1 MGCGCKKK
9 KAIED
14 KYGKKVNETI
24 LGKVVRFGLKILLFV
39 ITVLLAIV
47 TIPIVL
53 MVVIFNIFFRH
64 NAGIVMPKFLSK
76 YLA

>member
-9 KAIED
+9 LEIEN
-14 KYGKKVNETI
+14 KYGEKIKETG
-24 LGKVVRFGLKILLFV
+24 LGKITRFALKVLLYT

-47 TIPIVL
+47 VIPIVL
-53 MVVIFNIFFRH
+53 MVVIFNIFFRN

-76 YLA
+76 YLV

>member
-1 MGCGCKKK
+1 MGCACKKK
-9 KAIED
+9 LAIES
-14 KYGKKVNETI
+14 KYGKKVEETI
-24 LGKVVRFGLKILLFV
+24 LGKVGRIALKILLYT

-47 TIPIVL
+47 TTPIVL

-64 NAGIVMPKFLSK
+64 NAGIVMPKFLTK